1 MKTAI
6 KFGSLLLA
14 VMMVFT
20 CVFAS
25 GCSLN
30 PEWSYKSGDFELPI
44 GVYIYSLDVAFQQG
58 HALAKELDDYDATN
72 DKWLDLEITDEDGN
86 TAVARQWI
94 KDKAQEMCL
103 KYIAIE
109 QAIKAEGATVD
120 SASLKAADEQSK
132 EYWEVGQYA
141 AYGYIMPMSKELEP
155 FGISYDSFRY
165 CTSQYSV
172 NYGTLFQALYA
183 KGGSQEVSDSDLKD
197 YFNDNY
203 VDYSYF
209 QVNLYEATT
218 DEAGESTNVA
228 LSKDEIKKI
237 TSELEGYAKSI
248 NSDKSY
254 DDAVD
259 KYMKAND
266 LKESPSIDSTE
277 ILENSSVGDELKKAI
292 EKLDNNKATTVKV
305 GEGDSAIMYLVYKK
319 NVKDYADDYLE
330 SESNRSSVLSNMKT
344 DDFDKYLE
352 ELVEKLDYEK
362 SGAVDKYDP
371 KMFFVAEEPTTAA
384 EDDTDKKTDIEAVN
398 DADDEE

>member
-14 VMMVFT
+14 IMMVFT
-20 CVFAS
+20 CVFAT
-25 GCSLN
+25 GCSLS
-30 PEWSYKSGDFELPI
+30 PEWSYKSGDIELPI

-58 HALAKELDDYDATN
+58 QTLAKELDDYDATN

-94 KDKAQEMCL
+94 KDKAEEMCL
-103 KYIAIE
+103 RYLAIE
-109 QAIKAEGATVD
+109 QAIKSEGATVD
-120 SASLKAADEQSK
+120 SASLNAASEQSK

-141 AYGYIMPMSKELEP
+141 AYGYVMPMSNELEP

-172 NYGTLFQALYA
+172 NYSTLFQALYA
-183 KGGSQEVSDSDLKD
+183 KGGSQEVSDSELKD

-203 VDYSYF
+203 VNYSYF
-209 QVNLYEATT
+209 QVNLYESTT
-218 DEAGESTNVA
+218 DEAGQSSNVA
-228 LSKDEIKKI
+228 LSDDEINKI
-237 TSELEGYAKSI
+237 TDELEGYVKSI
-248 NSDKSY
+248 NSDESY
-254 DDAVD
+254 ENAVD

-305 GEGDSAIMYLVYKK
+305 GEGNSAIIYLVYKK
-319 NVKDYADDYLE
+319 NVKDYADDYME
-330 SESNRSSVLSNMKT
+330 SESNRASVLSNMKT
-344 DDFDKYLE
+344 DDFDKYIE
-352 ELVEKLDYEK
+352 ELVEKLEYEK

-384 EDDTDKKTDIEAVN
+384 EETT
-398 DADDEE
+398 ADDGENAANSKE